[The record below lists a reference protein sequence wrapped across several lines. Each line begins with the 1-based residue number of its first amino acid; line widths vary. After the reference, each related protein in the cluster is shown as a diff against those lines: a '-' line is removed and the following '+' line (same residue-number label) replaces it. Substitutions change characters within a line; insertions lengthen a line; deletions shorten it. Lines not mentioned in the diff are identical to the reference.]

1 MSNTA
6 TTTGTGFEMERI
18 KGFLDEINSSGEDI
32 LQNAAE
38 IEKMLE
44 AGFDWILEADRLSEM
59 KTALLRLFEELLS
72 KPDFIDKDALD
83 KIVDAL
89 KEAFKKTFGVVP
101 SFDMELREAL
111 PLLKKLL
118 PEKLGAI
125 DLEDLKKKVDPIIDA
140 LSGSDFDFQFLQDN
154 PALSA
159 VLGNPNGSVALSG
172 KTPVRERG
180 KSSPQTATQ
189 AGKLDQSL
197 TTFFASKPVEEV
209 LDALP
214 EKIEAAIAKSGIILE
229 LEEQLI
235 ALKHT
240 LTNTKPL
247 TLDLLMSELAGM
259 ARTLGPAAISLLK
272 EILQIITDSMKSIYE
287 AIRNIG
293 ADIRAEIGNL
303 LDMLNLGE
311 MPSPGIF
318 TLPAVLCAIPL
329 TLVRKAANK
338 PGRLEFPSA
347 FTLANDDFDFFTDK
361 WIYASTQVADG
372 LSAAGF
378 GIVEARNKDLEESK
392 GYVFGKGLVEITINT
407 LGQLTNVPEQYHRT
421 TDPNDEPQNRW
432 ILERPV
438 WWWQWFVGVFWPLL
452 NLSLSLSMSKDRL
465 KKFKFYDALFKCGF
479 GMINVAVAGV
489 SVSKDNNNTEPKSDK
504 RLEGGSFLDLLPGLI
519 DAVCS
524 LITMGR
530 EPFSDPAI
538 HCAAIV
544 DVTAEILDAQ
554 TGEEKKINDAF
565 SAIINNPHTENKTN
579 TLKDIKFFDR
589 LTDFMK
595 RVNDL
600 KSAIKIDS
608 TDEYVKV
615 LSDCQKLQEAYQKE
629 WKRLED
635 WKEEVV
641 STMLWKS
648 NKDDSGV
655 VFDSIIIIR
664 QSIPRIRREL
674 YTINQGI
681 ENLKKIESQKSRK
694 AKREDNKA
702 LTYIPIISTLILKG
716 TCAGLN
722 FSTAANPAPEIESI
736 TPDPG
741 NSLHLT
747 ATLKQINGEFND
759 AANINITWE
768 KQEAG
773 KWILLEN
780 TNADKKTITVTSV
793 DLKSIIR
800 AKCTYAHG
808 YVTKIYKPK

>member
-6 TTTGTGFEMERI
+6 TTTGTGFDMERI

-214 EKIEAAIAKSGIILE
+214 EKIEAAISKSGIILE

-235 ALKHT
+235 ALKNT

-247 TLDLLMSELAGM
+247 TLELLMSELAGM
-259 ARTLGPAAISLLK
+259 ARTLGPATISLLK

-318 TLPAVLCAIPL
+318 TLPAVLFAIPL
-329 TLVRKAANK
+329 TLVRKAADK

-438 WWWQWFVGVFWPLL
+438 WCWQWFVGVFWPLL

-479 GMINVAVAGV
+479 GMINVAVAV
-489 SVSKDNNNTEPKSDK
+489 VTVSKDNNNTEPKSDK
-504 RLEGGSFLDLLPGLI
+504 RLEWGSFLDLFPGLI

-530 EPFSDPAI
+530 EPFSDPAT

-544 DVTAEILDAQ
+544 DVTGEILDAQ

-565 SAIINNPHTENKTN
+565 SAIINNPHIENKTN

-589 LTDFMK
+589 LTDFIS
-595 RVNDL
+595 RVNAL

-608 TDEYVKV
+608 TDEYVKI
-615 LSDCQKLQEAYQKE
+615 LSDCQTLQEVYQKE
-629 WKRLED
+629 WERLED
-635 WKEEVV
+635 WKDEVV
-641 STMLWKS
+641 SNNFLFGDFTTTDRDAVLAKKEIIRS
-648 NKDDSGV
+648 
-655 VFDSIIIIR
+655 SII
-664 QSIPRIRREL
+664 RIRRVL
-674 YTINQGI
+674 NTINQGI
-681 ENLKKIESQKSRK
+681 ENLKKIEIQKSKK

-747 ATLKQINGEFND
+747 AILKKINGAFNGAD
-759 AANINITWE
+759 NITWE

-780 TNADKKTITVTSV
+780 TNADKKSITVTSV